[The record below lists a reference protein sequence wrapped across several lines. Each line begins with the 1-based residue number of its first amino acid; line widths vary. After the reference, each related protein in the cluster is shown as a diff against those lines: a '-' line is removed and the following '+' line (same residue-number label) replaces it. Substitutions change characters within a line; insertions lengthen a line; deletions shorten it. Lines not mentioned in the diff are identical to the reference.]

1 MPAQMSA
8 GMGLPLQQIPP
19 GLPPGMGQLLPPPPQ
34 PAGYAYSGAMGGMM
48 GGGYGGGGYGGGGGF
63 FGGGR

>member
-1 MPAQMSA
+1 
-8 GMGLPLQQIPP
+8 
-19 GLPPGMGQLLPPPPQ
+19 MGQLLPPPPQ